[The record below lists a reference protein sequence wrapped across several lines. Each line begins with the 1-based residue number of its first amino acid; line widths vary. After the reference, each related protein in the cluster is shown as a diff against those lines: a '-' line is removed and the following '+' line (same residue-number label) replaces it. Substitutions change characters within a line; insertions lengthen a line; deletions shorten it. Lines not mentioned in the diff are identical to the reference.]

1 VPLKIYTKQ
10 HDISESLPPN
20 STHLTQ
26 PLDVAYFRPM
36 KVAWRKIL
44 TQWKESKGRKLPS
57 IPKDEFPRL
66 LSLLMTK
73 LKEKSAEN
81 LIAGFRKM
89 GISPVDKSQ
98 VLLRLPQSATSC
110 SGTGTGNTATVEL
123 VSQSFIEHLTAARHG
138 NNDKGVERARR

>member
-1 VPLKIYTKQ
+1 
-10 HDISESLPPN
+10 
-20 STHLTQ
+20 
-26 PLDVAYFRPM
+26 
-36 KVAWRKIL
+36 
-44 TQWKESKGRKLPS
+44 
-57 IPKDEFPRL
+57 
-66 LSLLMTK
+66 MTK

-138 NNDKGVERARR
+138 NNDKGVERARRWKVSCAPGKSIAAEDIAGPS